1 MTINNLNE
9 DDLKQR
15 ICMFKEMLA
24 MCNTF
29 LDNLQEFMQKN
40 NLPHIKKTYQLT
52 HEDIERFAL
61 DNLKELRNRLSDLRG
76 E

>member
-40 NLPHIKKTYQLT
+40 NLPHIKKIYQLN
-52 HEDIERFAL
+52 HEDIEKFAL